1 MQRLTAN
8 DPETKS
14 PDLAAANVAA
24 LRALFPELV
33 TEGPDSVA
41 VNLDVLKQL
50 VGDRTVT
57 DAEEKYGL
65 NWHGKRRA
73 RQLALT
79 PSTGT
84 LRPCPEDSVDWDT
97 TQNLMIEGDNLEVLK
112 LLEKSYAG
120 KVKLIY
126 IDPPYN
132 TGKDFVYPDNFQDN
146 IRNYLELTA
155 QIDSDGNRID
165 SNTEASGRFHTN
177 WLNMMLPRLHLA
189 RRLMRDDGV
198 MFTSIG
204 ESELQNLICLSDHVF
219 GSDCAVGVACRV
231 AKKSNNKGGLRLA
244 GDSTIDTG
252 MEWAWNV
259 EVRAT
264 PRFPLAGVASCA
276 GGRGG
281 CTVTHAAA
289 GSRGRGTC
297 VGCPGT
303 KGKVCWLRRPA
314 TVGSTRP
321 GHRAAAPWVST
332 SRHFTRRGGQPPVR
346 GRASA
351 R

>member
-1 MQRLTAN
+1 M
-8 DPETKS
+8 P
-14 PDLAAANVAA
+14 AATRRQV
-24 LRALFPELV
+24 RGDSYRHVYGSKTSGDQE
-33 TEGPDSVA
+33 PDSRTPRIVTGAFPISRSSA
-41 VNLDVLKQL
+41 VCRQRWTVRLGEVEPVFGQTGRVLLDITARTAHDGALKWT
-50 VGDRTVT
+50 R
-57 DAEEKYGL
+57 
-65 NWHGKRRA
+65 
-73 RQLALT
+73 
-79 PSTGT
+79 PST
-84 LRPCPEDSVDWDT
+84 
-97 TQNLMIEGDNLEVLK
+97 
-112 LLEKSYAG
+112 
-120 KVKLIY
+120 
-126 IDPPYN
+126 
-132 TGKDFVYPDNFQDN
+132 
-146 IRNYLELTA
+146 
-155 QIDSDGNRID
+155 
-165 SNTEASGRFHTN
+165 
-177 WLNMMLPRLHLA
+177 PRAA
-189 RRLMRDDGV
+189 R
-198 MFTSIG
+198 SI
-204 ESELQNLICLSDHVF
+204 S
-219 GSDCAVGVACRV
+219 
-231 AKKSNNKGGLRLA
+231 LRLA